1 MPFALTDDAA
11 IKIGTI
17 IIGVSI
23 AAAVVA
29 ATGLVSAFCCW
40 RRLRSRET
48 AERSAHSTGDAVVTE
63 RTAVTER
70 YNPKVDQEPQLV
82 TTEESTSELY
92 GNESTGTL
100 PPDETSESNF

>member
-23 AAAVVA
+23 AAVVVA
-29 ATGLVSAFCCW
+29 AIGLVSAFCCW
-40 RRLRSRET
+40 RRLRSGGT

-63 RTAVTER
+63 RTAATER

-100 PPDETSESNF
+100 PPDETTESNP